1 VIPKSGT
8 RLGPYEILHPIGA
21 GGMGDVYAA
30 RDTRL
35 QRTVAIKICR
45 DGFSARFEREARAVA
60 ALNHP
65 NVCTLHDIGPD
76 YLVMELVEGP
86 TLSEVIASRTLTAI
100 EAVRIARL
108 IALALSAAHQQG
120 IVHRDLKPANIKL
133 TSHDAVKVLDF
144 GLAKTL
150 EADLRPDGPTLTGR
164 ADATAI
170 GVVMGT
176 VAYMSPEQAEGLA
189 VDHRTDIWSL
199 GVVLYQM
206 LARRTPFD
214 GGTSQR
220 TILDILHRPAPD
232 VPGIPLRLR
241 RIIET
246 CLQKD
251 RESRYRSAD
260 ALIAD
265 LDACAAAL
273 NPSGGGLAAA
283 LRNPRVAIPA
293 ALLLLVLAAAGAW
306 SWRQAR
312 LKEWARHSA
321 IPDAHRL
328 AESGNY
334 VAAVQ
339 LAREAER
346 YTPGDRGLQDL
357 WNAVSRT
364 VTVASEPAGADVMWK
379 PYADADVAWE
389 PLGTTPVTAPRLPA
403 VPLRLR
409 VVKPGY
415 APIEVAASGTQ
426 YRFVLAADSDLP
438 SDMVRVPA
446 GNLRA
451 QYGGIG
457 EITAT
462 VGSFDIDRFEV
473 TNRQFKEFVG
483 KGGYHNRAFW
493 TEPLEEGGKTVT
505 WEAAMARFVD
515 QTGRPGPSSWEAGG
529 YAEGHGDDPVTGV
542 SWYEAAAYAAFAGK
556 RLPTVAHWFR
566 AANTDD
572 SHFLIPFSNFAS
584 VQVRPAAQSR
594 ALGSFGTLD
603 MAGNMREWCWNASAG
618 QRFILGGSYSDQS
631 YMLMRGQLAPGFD
644 RSSTNGF
651 RCIRDRDAARTA
663 GLSAPITPVP
673 PPAYLSA
680 PPATDEVFALYASL
694 YTYERNDLKPVV
706 ENLDDGS
713 ELYRRERVTFD
724 AGYGG
729 ERAIAY
735 LFLPRAATAPVPC
748 VVVMPSGSTLLRKG
762 SGESIRPE
770 AYILRSGRAMLYPIF
785 KHTFERFEHT
795 PTYQPVETRD
805 AVVAWRKELGRSLDY
820 LESRADI
827 DSKKLGYVGYSMGSE
842 VAPIVLALET
852 RFAAAALLSG
862 GLTPFFGK
870 LPEVNAPNFLPHVKT
885 PVLMVNGKYDAI
897 LPPATAQEPMF
908 QQLGTAAADKRRIV
922 VDSGHTV
929 MTPETQN
936 AVIRAVLDWFEKYL

>member
-1 VIPKSGT
+1 MVSSGLRSGDPAKVSLTRKICDRHQACREPVPGTSGNLPVHTVIPESGT
-8 RLGPYEILHPIGA
+8 RLGPYEILNPIGA

-45 DGFSARFEREARAVA
+45 DAFSARFEREARAVA

-86 TLSEVIASRTLTAI
+86 TLSEVIATRTLTAI
-100 EAVRIARL
+100 EAVRIARQ
-108 IALALSAAHQQG
+108 IALALSAAHGRG

-150 EADLRPDGPTLTGR
+150 EPGLPDGPTMTGA
-164 ADATAI
+164 ADPTAI

-206 LARRTPFD
+206 LARRTPFE

-220 TILDILHRPAPD
+220 TILEILHRPAPD
-232 VPGIPLRLR
+232 VPGIPHRLR

-273 NPSGGGLAAA
+273 NPSGSGLAAA
-283 LRNPRVAIPA
+283 LRNPRIAIPA
-293 ALLLLVLAAAGAW
+293 ALLLLVLAVAGAW

-321 IPDAHRL
+321 IPDGHRL
-328 AESGNY
+328 AEAGNY
-334 VAAVQ
+334 MAAVQ

-346 YTPGDRGLQDL
+346 YAPGDRGLQDL
-357 WNAVSRT
+357 WSAVSRT
-364 VTVASEPAGADVMWK
+364 VTVASEPAGAEVMWK
-379 PYADADVAWE
+379 PYADADAGWQ
-389 PLGTTPVTAPRLPA
+389 PLGATPVTAPRLPA

-409 VVKPGY
+409 IVKSGY
-415 APIEVAASGTQ
+415 VPIEVAASRTQ
-426 YRFVLAADSDLP
+426 YRFVLAAEGDLP
-438 SDMVRVPA
+438 PDMVRVPA

-451 QYGGIG
+451 QYAGIG
-457 EITAT
+457 EISAA
-462 VGSFDIDRFEV
+462 VGSFDIDRLEV
-473 TNRQFKEFVG
+473 TNRQFKEFVS

-493 TEPLEEGGKTVT
+493 TEPFEEGGKALP

-515 QTGRPGPSSWEAGG
+515 QTGRPGPSTWEAGG
-529 YAEGHGDDPVTGV
+529 YAEGDGDHPVTGI

-556 RLPTVAHWFR
+556 GLPTVSHWFR

-584 VQVRPAAQSR
+584 ARVRPAAESR
-594 ALGSFGTLD
+594 ALGSFGALD
-603 MAGNMREWCWNASAG
+603 MAGNLREWCWNASAD
-618 QRFILGGSYSDQS
+618 QRFILGGSHSDQS

-651 RCIRDRDAARTA
+651 RCIRDRDAVRTA

-680 PPATDEVFALYASL
+680 PPVSDEVFALYDSL
-694 YTYERNDLKPVV
+694 YAYERNDLKPVV

-785 KHTFERFEHT
+785 KHTFERFEHA

-805 AVVAWRKELGRSLDY
+805 AVVAWRKDLGRSLDY

-827 DSKKLGYVGYSMGSE
+827 DSKKLGYIGYSMGSE
-842 VAPIVLALET
+842 VAPIGT
-852 RFAAAALLSG
+852 RPGEAVRRRGAALGRPHTVFGQAPG
-862 GLTPFFGK
+862 GERPQF
-870 LPEVNAPNFLPHVKT
+870 
-885 PVLMVNGKYDAI
+885 
-897 LPPATAQEPMF
+897 PATC
-908 QQLGTAAADKRRIV
+908 
-922 VDSGHTV
+922 
-929 MTPETQN
+929 QN
-936 AVIRAVLDWFEKYL
+936 AGVDGER

>member
-1 VIPKSGT
+1 
-8 RLGPYEILHPIGA
+8 
-21 GGMGDVYAA
+21 MGDVYAA

-35 QRTVAIKICR
+35 QRIVAIKICR
-45 DGFSARFEREARAVA
+45 DALSARFEREARAVA

-100 EAVRIARL
+100 EAVRITRQ
-108 IALALSAAHQQG
+108 IALALSAAHGRG

-133 TSHDAVKVLDF
+133 TPHDAVKVLDF

-150 EADLRPDGPTLTGR
+150 EADLRPDGPTMTGA

-232 VPGIPLRLR
+232 VPGIPHGLR
-241 RIIET
+241 RIIEK

-251 RESRYRSAD
+251 REARYRSAD
-260 ALIAD
+260 AVIAD
-265 LDACAAAL
+265 LDACAATL
-273 NPSGGGLAAA
+273 NPSRSRLAAA
-283 LRNPRVAIPA
+283 VRTPQVAIPA
-293 ALLLLVLAAAGAW
+293 ALVLLVLAAAGAW
-306 SWRQAR
+306 SWRHAR
-312 LKEWARHSA
+312 LKEWARQQA

-328 AESGNY
+328 ADTGNY

-346 YTPGDRGLQDL
+346 YIPGERALQDL
-357 WNAVSRT
+357 WTMVSRPLK
-364 VTVASEPAGADVMWK
+364 VDSEPAGADVMWK
-379 PYADADVAWE
+379 PYADADAAWQ
-389 PLGTTPVTAPRLPA
+389 PLGTTPVTALRLPA
-403 VPLRLR
+403 VPVRLR
-409 VVKPGY
+409 IVKAGY
-415 APIEVAASGTQ
+415 APIEVAAPGTQ
-426 YRFVLAADSDLP
+426 YRFTLATEGDLP
-438 SDMVRVPA
+438 TDMVRVPA

-451 QYGGIG
+451 QYAGIG
-457 EITAT
+457 EIAAT
-462 VGSFDIDRFEV
+462 IGSFDIDRFEV
-473 TNRQFKEFVG
+473 TNRQFKEFVD
-483 KGGYHNRAFW
+483 KGGYRNRTLW
-493 TEPLEEGGKTVT
+493 TEPFEEGGETLS
-505 WEAAMARFVD
+505 WEAAMARLVD
-515 QTGRPGPSSWEAGG
+515 QTGRPGPSTWDAGG
-529 YAEGHGDDPVTGV
+529 YLEGHGDDPVTGV

-556 RLPTVAHWFR
+556 RLPTVYHWFR

-572 SHFLIPFSNFAS
+572 SRFLIPFSNFAS
-584 VQVRPAAQSR
+584 SRVRPAAQSR
-594 ALGSFGTLD
+594 AVGVFGAFD
-603 MAGNMREWCWNASAG
+603 MAGNLREWCWNAGSG
-618 QRFILGGSYSDQS
+618 QRFILGGSHSDQS
-631 YMLMRGQLAPGFD
+631 YMLMRGQLAPAFD

-663 GLSAPITPVP
+663 ALSVPVTPKP

-680 PPATDEVFALYASL
+680 PPVPDEVFALYESL
-694 YTYERNDLKPVV
+694 YAYERNDLKAVV
-706 ENLDDGS
+706 ESLNDGS

-729 ERAIAY
+729 ERMIAY
-735 LFLPRAATAPVPC
+735 LFLPRAATTPVPC
-748 VVVMPSGSTLLRKG
+748 VVVMPSGSTILAKG

-770 AYILRSGRAMLYPIF
+770 SYILRSGRAMLYPIF
-785 KHTFERFEHT
+785 KHTFERFERA

-805 AVVAWRKELGRSLDY
+805 AVVAWRKDLSRSLDY
-820 LESRADI
+820 LETRADI
-827 DSKKLGYVGYSMGSE
+827 DMKKVGYVGYSMGSE
-842 VAPIVLALET
+842 VAPMMLALDT

-862 GLTPFFGK
+862 GLTPLLGK
-870 LPEVNAPNFLPHVKT
+870 LPEVNAPNFLPRVRT

-908 QQLGTAAADKRRIV
+908 QQLGTAPADKRRVV
-922 VDSGHTV
+922 VDSGHSV

-936 AVIRAVLDWFEKYL
+936 AVIRAVLDWFDKYL

>member
-1 VIPKSGT
+1 MIPKPGT

-108 IALALSAAHQQG
+108 IALALSAAHQHG

-164 ADATAI
+164 ADATAFGI
-170 GVVMGT
+170 VMGT
-176 VAYMSPEQAEGLA
+176 VAYMSPEQAEGFA

-232 VPGIPLRLR
+232 LPGIPLRLR

-251 RESRYRSAD
+251 RESRYPSAD

-265 LDACAAAL
+265 LEVCAAAL
-273 NPSGGGLAAA
+273 NPSGSALAAA

-293 ALLLLVLAAAGAW
+293 ALLLLMLAGAGAW

-328 AESGNY
+328 AETGNY

-357 WNAVSRT
+357 WNTASRT

-389 PLGTTPVTAPRLPA
+389 PLGTTPVTVPRLPA

-409 VVKPGY
+409 VVKPGTPRSRSPRR
-415 APIEVAASGTQ
+415 ARSTGSCSRPRGTCRRRWCG
-426 YRFVLAADSDLP
+426 YRLATS
-438 SDMVRVPA
+438 
-446 GNLRA
+446 
-451 QYGGIG
+451 
-457 EITAT
+457 
-462 VGSFDIDRFEV
+462 
-473 TNRQFKEFVG
+473 
-483 KGGYHNRAFW
+483 
-493 TEPLEEGGKTVT
+493 
-505 WEAAMARFVD
+505 AR
-515 QTGRPGPSSWEAGG
+515 S
-529 YAEGHGDDPVTGV
+529 
-542 SWYEAAAYAAFAGK
+542 
-556 RLPTVAHWFR
+556 
-566 AANTDD
+566 
-572 SHFLIPFSNFAS
+572 
-584 VQVRPAAQSR
+584 
-594 ALGSFGTLD
+594 
-603 MAGNMREWCWNASAG
+603 
-618 QRFILGGSYSDQS
+618 
-631 YMLMRGQLAPGFD
+631 MRGLA
-644 RSSTNGF
+644 
-651 RCIRDRDAARTA
+651 
-663 GLSAPITPVP
+663 
-673 PPAYLSA
+673 
-680 PPATDEVFALYASL
+680 
-694 YTYERNDLKPVV
+694 K
-706 ENLDDGS
+706 
-713 ELYRRERVTFD
+713 
-724 AGYGG
+724 
-729 ERAIAY
+729 
-735 LFLPRAATAPVPC
+735 
-748 VVVMPSGSTLLRKG
+748 LRQ
-762 SGESIRPE
+762 
-770 AYILRSGRAMLYPIF
+770 RSGRS
-785 KHTFERFEHT
+785 TST
-795 PTYQPVETRD
+795 D
-805 AVVAWRKELGRSLDY
+805 WR
-820 LESRADI
+820 SR
-827 DSKKLGYVGYSMGSE
+827 
-842 VAPIVLALET
+842 IVSSSSSWT
-852 RFAAAALLSG
+852 KVD
-862 GLTPFFGK
+862 T
-870 LPEVNAPNFLPHVKT
+870 
-885 PVLMVNGKYDAI
+885 
-897 LPPATAQEPMF
+897 ATARSGPSPSRR
-908 QQLGTAAADKRRIV
+908 AAKR
-922 VDSGHTV
+922 
-929 MTPETQN
+929 
-936 AVIRAVLDWFEKYL
+936 

>member
-1 VIPKSGT
+1 MTTAGAVDHGTETSAVEGGRFPAIVRPATREKVSLTRKICDRHQACRERVPGTSANLPVHTVIPKSGR

-76 YLVMELVEGP
+76 YLVMELVEGL

-120 IVHRDLKPANIKL
+120 IVNRDLKPANVKL

-150 EADLRPDGPTLTGR
+150 EADLRPDRPTLTGR

-189 VDHRTDIWSL
+189 VDYRTDIWSL

-232 VPGIPLRLR
+232 VPGIPHRLR

-246 CLQKD
+246 CLQKNQ
-251 RESRYRSAD
+251 ESRYRSR
-260 ALIAD
+260 
-265 LDACAAAL
+265 CASATSTRV
-273 NPSGGGLAAA
+273 PPRESHRRWTGG
-283 LRNPRVAIPA
+283 RPQEPRVAIPA
-293 ALLLLVLAAAGAW
+293 ALLLLVLAGTGAW

-328 AESGNY
+328 AETGNY
-334 VAAVQ
+334 VAAVK

-379 PYADADVAWE
+379 PYADADAEWE
-389 PLGTTPVTAPRLPA
+389 PLGTAPVTVPRLPA

-409 VVKPGY
+409 IVKPGY
-415 APIEVAASGTQ
+415 APIEVAASGTIPV
-426 YRFVLAADSDLP
+426 RARGRGRSPVGHGADRRKPPRTISGD
-438 SDMVRVPA
+438 
-446 GNLRA
+446 
-451 QYGGIG
+451 G
-457 EITAT
+457 EIPAA
-462 VGSFDIDRFEV
+462 VGSFDIDRLEV
-473 TNRQFKEFVG
+473 TDRELKEFVG
-483 KGGYHNRAFW
+483 KGGYHNRTFW

-556 RLPTVAHWFR
+556 RLPTVATGGREHR
-566 AANTDD
+566 RQPLPD
-572 SHFLIPFSNFAS
+572 S
-584 VQVRPAAQSR
+584 VQQFRLGAGSTSGQSR
-594 ALGSFGTLD
+594 ALGSFGALTWPQPARVVLERERGSALHPRRLVQRSKLHAD
-603 MAGNMREWCWNASAG
+603 ARPAGA
-618 QRFILGGSYSDQS
+618 
-631 YMLMRGQLAPGFD
+631 
-644 RSSTNGF
+644 GF
-651 RCIRDRDAARTA
+651 R
-663 GLSAPITPVP
+663 SVEHEWVP
-673 PPAYLSA
+673 LHQ
-680 PPATDEVFALYASL
+680 
-694 YTYERNDLKPVV
+694 
-706 ENLDDGS
+706 GS
-713 ELYRRERVTFD
+713 RCG
-724 AGYGG
+724 A
-729 ERAIAY
+729 
-735 LFLPRAATAPVPC
+735 
-748 VVVMPSGSTLLRKG
+748 
-762 SGESIRPE
+762 
-770 AYILRSGRAMLYPIF
+770 
-785 KHTFERFEHT
+785 
-795 PTYQPVETRD
+795 
-805 AVVAWRKELGRSLDY
+805 
-820 LESRADI
+820 
-827 DSKKLGYVGYSMGSE
+827 
-842 VAPIVLALET
+842 
-852 RFAAAALLSG
+852 
-862 GLTPFFGK
+862 
-870 LPEVNAPNFLPHVKT
+870 N
-885 PVLMVNGKYDAI
+885 
-897 LPPATAQEPMF
+897 
-908 QQLGTAAADKRRIV
+908 RRIIGSDRRCRRRPISARRPPTRCSRCTKPTLTSV
-922 VDSGHTV
+922 T
-929 MTPETQN
+929 
-936 AVIRAVLDWFEKYL
+936 I